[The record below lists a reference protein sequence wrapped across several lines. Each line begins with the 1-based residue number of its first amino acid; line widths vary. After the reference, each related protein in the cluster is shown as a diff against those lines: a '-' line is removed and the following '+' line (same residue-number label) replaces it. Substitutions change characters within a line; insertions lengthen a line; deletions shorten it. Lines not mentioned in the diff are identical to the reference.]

1 VRELVEEFHRDSGK
15 RTMEFSRVR
24 GGGGGRTMVGRARVI
39 KVGSG
44 VLGLGRIPVRACLS
58 MAGENSSRVE
68 WPL

>member
-1 VRELVEEFHRDSGK
+1 V
-15 RTMEFSRVR
+15 EFSRAR

-39 KVGSG
+39 TAGSV

-58 MAGENSSRVE
+58 MVGENSSRVE